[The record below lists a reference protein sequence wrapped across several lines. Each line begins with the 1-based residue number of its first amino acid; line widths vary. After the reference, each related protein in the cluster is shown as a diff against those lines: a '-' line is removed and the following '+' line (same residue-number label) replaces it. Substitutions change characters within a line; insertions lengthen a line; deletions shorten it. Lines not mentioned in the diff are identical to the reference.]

1 MGIRPR
7 AGQAT
12 RAPLPPL
19 KFPTRSRTLTL
30 GGGSGGGDH
39 HRGGA
44 PGGEHGN
51 GGPDGD
57 IQELEELTQLL
68 PSMERLQHRG
78 LLLAQPLPRAT
89 SGV

>member
-30 GGGSGGGDH
+30 GVGGSDN

-44 PGGEHGN
+44 GGSEHGD
-51 GGPDGD
+51 GGLDGD
-57 IQELEELTQLL
+57 IQELEELKHLL

-78 LLLAQPLPRAT
+78 LLLAHPLPRAT